1 MYKQSFFSIITDV
14 KSIACK
20 LVNKWLK
27 TVLQEASQCCEM
39 KSDVKILNV
48 ENTLDNVK
56 SEPEEYLSNSIS
68 RIDSKALSET
78 KSDGFKSEFEK
89 TKSKNKNSE
98 VIERT
103 SDQTKEEK
111 NVLCIENKYNTVKC
125 KNKSKLKKYKIH
137 DESDKSDNT
146 KKKRCRL
153 KNKNG
158 NLFVKTTE
166 EINNKVSKI
175 KSKNKHTKAI
185 ESTSDQTKE
194 KKNVLCIRSKDYPDK
209 CNNKSKLKKRKI
221 YDESDDTIKK
231 KCRSKDKNGNL
242 FVRIIEEINNKE
254 SDEDKPTENFTK
266 EEPKPLPLPTPKP
279 KLPNS
284 KMILKKTNLSID
296 TKKNKLVGEKKPTSK
311 CQSAGSEILLPSS
324 SFKSEVQS
332 KILTKNLTM
341 IEDNLKD
348 IKGKDLIS
356 LSKAGQKR
364 LLPLSN
370 SPAEKKLKNT
380 FIGFLK
386 SRKALNLCISINFF
400 NHNNIL
406 YVVNISN
413 NYKIS

>member
-1 MYKQSFFSIITDV
+1 V

-158 NLFVKTTE
+158 NLFVK
-166 EINNKVSKI
+166 
-175 KSKNKHTKAI
+175 
-185 ESTSDQTKE
+185 
-194 KKNVLCIRSKDYPDK
+194 
-209 CNNKSKLKKRKI
+209 
-221 YDESDDTIKK
+221 
-231 KCRSKDKNGNL
+231 
-242 FVRIIEEINNKE
+242 IIEEINNKE